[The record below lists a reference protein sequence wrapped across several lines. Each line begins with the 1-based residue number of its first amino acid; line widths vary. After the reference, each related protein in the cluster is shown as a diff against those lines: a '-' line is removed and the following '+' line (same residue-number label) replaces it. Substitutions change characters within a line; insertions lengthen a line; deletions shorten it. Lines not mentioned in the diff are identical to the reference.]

1 MTDTERLNKL
11 ESFLNNL
18 PSNGVAIMPLLNHE
32 GRLFSID
39 DIQDEDGS
47 NFGDVFSEGK
57 TLRELIDNLENV

>member
-11 ESFLNNL
+11 EKFLNKL
-18 PSNGVAIMPLLNHE
+18 TSNGIAIMPLSNHE
-32 GRLFSID
+32 GGLFSID

-57 TLRELIDNLENV
+57 TLRELIDNLEDA